1 LPLLNIPP
9 IDKYA
14 IDNPSYL
21 SGKYNEICSTFAT
34 LLGLDNKSNHY
45 ENSVN
50 YQDILENIKSK
61 FDSGSTTRA
70 QKLQILTLLPSD
82 WSINK
87 ICDVIGATKHMALLS
102 KSLKERKG
110 ILSVPEGKNG
120 KIFSFFIRKL
130 QLLFFL
136 LFLSFIKSY
145 SF

>member
-1 LPLLNIPP
+1 LPLLNISP

-21 SGKYNEICSTFAT
+21 NGKYNEICSTFAT

-50 YQDILENIKSK
+50 YQDILENLKIK

-102 KSLKERKG
+102 KPLKERKG
-110 ILSVPEGKNG
+110 ISAGGEK
-120 KIFSFFIRKL
+120 R
-130 QLLFFL
+130 
-136 LFLSFIKSY
+136 
-145 SF
+145 